1 MATFQKRPSVESG
14 PISEKF
20 RKYGRASKISEFTP
34 GRDSAGFIWKNSVER
49 VVFLFYNFE

>member
-20 RKYGRASKISEFTP
+20 RKYGRALKIREFTG
-34 GRDSAGFIWKNSVER
+34 GRDSAGFIQKISVER
-49 VVFLFYNFE
+49 VVFLNNFK